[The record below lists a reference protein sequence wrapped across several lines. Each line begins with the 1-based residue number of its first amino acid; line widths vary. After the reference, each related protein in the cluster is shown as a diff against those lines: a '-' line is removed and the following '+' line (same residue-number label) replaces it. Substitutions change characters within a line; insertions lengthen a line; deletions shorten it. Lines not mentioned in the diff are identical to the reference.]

1 MGVHLLFP
9 SFWVMVLQMCLCRV
23 TGGQTLGQTGKTLSL
38 LLEKYPTA
46 YLIDI
51 HLKEQCRRFKLT
63 SCESSREKKKK
74 IVQEMSRLLGNPSEH
89 SWAELAGAPCD
100 HTQCN
105 PLLKG

>member
-1 MGVHLLFP
+1 MGVHLLCP
-9 SFWVMVLQMCLCRV
+9 SFWAMVLQMCLCRV

-63 SCESSREKKKK
+63 SCESSREKKKSFK
-74 IVQEMSRLLGNPSEH
+74 KCHVFWEIPPNTLGQN
-89 SWAELAGAPCD
+89 
-100 HTQCN
+100 
-105 PLLKG
+105 